1 MKKLWTSPFVL
12 FLREAIMLYFSR
24 RVPQAAA
31 CLAYFVLLTV
41 FPVLICVS
49 YILGMV
55 NIDIVSLMDQLQPLL
70 PEAAL
75 DVLEGDQK
83 DLADTF
89 AGGKAQTIGDYNNA
103 FMQLESGA
111 VDAVA
116 CDLSIADYQMAAKP
130 DMFVKLEPLST
141 ENYAVGFAKDGDT
154 AMIDAVNKTLKE
166 MYDDGTIAKLCE
178 KWGEY
183 GISIDN
189 WVLVD

>member
-75 DVLEGDQK
+75 DVLER
-83 DLADTF
+83 ARYI
-89 AGGKAQTIGDYNNA
+89 APVPGGK
-103 FMQLESGA
+103 GA
-111 VDAVA
+111 VRAFAEEYLRQKGLWAETARKRFGAV
-116 CDLSIADYQMAAKP
+116 
-130 DMFVKLEPLST
+130 
-141 ENYAVGFAKDGDT
+141 
-154 AMIDAVNKTLKE
+154 VNN
-166 MYDDGTIAKLCE
+166 G
-178 KWGEY
+178 
-183 GISIDN
+183 
-189 WVLVD
+189 